1 MISLPQR
8 LDQARSNAGFTLIEL
23 LIVVAIVGILAAVG
37 IPSYNGYIADA
48 KETTAQNNL
57 RSIYL
62 MQQDYY
68 SENHSYC
75 TGSTCSSATK
85 INTVLFG
92 GKKTLSENTDNPYKY
107 SVSRVGSGY
116 KAFARKKSGD
126 TLREFSINQNNSL
139 VTL

>member
-1 MISLPQR
+1 MKHR
-8 LDQARSNAGFTLIEL
+8 FDKARSNAGFTLIEL
-23 LIVVAIVGILAAVG
+23 VIVVAIVGVLAAVG

-75 TGSTCSSATK
+75 AGSPCNSAAK

-107 SVSRVGSGY
+107 SVSRVGNGY
-116 KAFARKKSGD
+116 KASANNVAGG

-139 VTL
+139 LTL